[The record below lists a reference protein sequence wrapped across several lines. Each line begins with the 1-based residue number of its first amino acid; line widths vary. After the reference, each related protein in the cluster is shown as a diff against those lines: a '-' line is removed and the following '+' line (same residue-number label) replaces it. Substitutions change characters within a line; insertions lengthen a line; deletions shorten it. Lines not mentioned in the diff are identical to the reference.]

1 MPDPNQ
7 CAATGSDRRKE
18 EVMNQQKL
26 TILYERLSRDDGE
39 DGVSNSILNQRQLLE
54 EYANRNGLVP
64 FRHIQDDGYSGT
76 NWKRPGW
83 QEVLAMVEAD
93 EVSCICVKDISRM
106 SRDYLRAV
114 YDVCRSAAI
123 PVLIDEIQAMLDDVS
138 WQRAGLGAYSNRL
151 DFTSRSLDISSE
163 NLSDAESRVRNTDM
177 AREMMRFTMSNVLQQ
192 AAVSM
197 LAQANQL
204 PNNLLQLL
212 R

>member
-1 MPDPNQ
+1 MTVTTGVVGQFDPGSLGESMRTFMNEWRDEFDVDEDGNRIS
-7 CAATGSDRRKE
+7 TSNGGPNTSGSDIS
-18 EVMNQQKL
+18 VLIN
-26 TILYERLSRDDGE
+26 SVE
-39 DGVSNSILNQRQLLE
+39 DG
-54 EYANRNGLVP
+54 
-64 FRHIQDDGYSGT
+64 IQFTS
-76 NWKRPGW
+76 
-83 QEVLAMVEAD
+83 LA
-93 EVSCICVKDISRM
+93 
-106 SRDYLRAV
+106 RA
-114 YDVCRSAAI
+114 
-123 PVLIDEIQAMLDDVS
+123 E
-138 WQRAGLGAYSNRL
+138 LGAVSNRL